1 MEKIAVWGDRIPGN
15 SPESK
20 FPDMKIN
27 RNAGKLMTYLRFFFA
42 LSRKRYKDCR
52 SAYDTF
58 TYRTCIKRGTDK
70 ETYGDVPYLV
80 PFSVEG
86 SDRAVIVVPGG
97 GFCFKST
104 DTDGEGNQSEGD
116 LIAKALNEAG
126 VSAFVLW
133 YRSNPYRMPV
143 EAMDLQRA
151 VRYVRYHAEEYGI
164 DPGKIGAIGFSAGG
178 FLIAEHINIT
188 GGTDLFPED
197 YVPDEVDLT
206 DDALNNAAPIY
217 PCLTLKYNETLV
229 YPLFG
234 TETANDPVRRKEAV
248 DRTDCILHCRSAHV
262 PQFISYGTKDP
273 LVAPAMQEAYV
284 SALREKGGDVVSLP
298 LKGAGHG
305 YGACA
310 ENNQQYRWWVD
321 EYLKWVNEQFSRSE
335 V

>member
-1 MEKIAVWGDRIPGN
+1 MEKIAVWGDQIPGN

-80 PFSVEG
+80 PFPVEG

-126 VSAFVLW
+126 VSAVVLW
-133 YRSNPYRMPV
+133 YRGGVLPRSRQDRRHRV
-143 EAMDLQRA
+143 QR
-151 VRYVRYHAEEYGI
+151 RGI
-164 DPGKIGAIGFSAGG
+164 SGRRTHQHHRGNRSVSGGLCPG
-178 FLIAEHINIT
+178 
-188 GGTDLFPED
+188 
-197 YVPDEVDLT
+197 
-206 DDALNNAAPIY
+206 
-217 PCLTLKYNETLV
+217 
-229 YPLFG
+229 
-234 TETANDPVRRKEAV
+234 
-248 DRTDCILHCRSAHV
+248 
-262 PQFISYGTKDP
+262 
-273 LVAPAMQEAYV
+273 
-284 SALREKGGDVVSLP
+284 
-298 LKGAGHG
+298 
-305 YGACA
+305 
-310 ENNQQYRWWVD
+310 
-321 EYLKWVNEQFSRSE
+321 
-335 V
+335 